1 MNHVLA
7 LIESQKQYNFFRRCQ
22 SSFESLS
29 YRLEFVTSLYSVYL
43 QSLRK
48 TIPCSLVMPSRE
60 IQQKDF
66 SQCGELQ
73 YGLFTQDQAND
84 YYSSF
89 AERIEKIL
97 SAKTTALALLW
108 GGGDT
113 VASCAMI
120 DQCRLNSIPI
130 LYIDRAN
137 IPGKIFADPK
147 GMNFNSELYQ
157 NISLL
162 DGTPA
167 KNDVFDRYQR
177 EYISTYRQGGA
188 EARNNINWFL
198 PLDILYSYFVRL
210 PFRGEARIWKKLQ
223 EKFIMKDSKSG
234 DKYEITKGSF
244 IFVSLNHSFE
254 IRKENKNYGPAEEII
269 KLASL
274 RAKEQQVDVVV
285 KLHPAENDKAF
296 ISFINALKAQYRF
309 FIRQDDSR
317 TLLLHAQSVVAS
329 NTSVAL
335 EAMLLNRPVL
345 HFAKSLYREMDH
357 NRLVNYVTSYLLDV
371 DTTSSD
377 QIPAETIAKF
387 LTRAHVK

>member
-1 MNHVLA
+1 MNHVLV

-29 YRLEFVTSLYSVYL
+29 FRLEFVTSLYSVYL
-43 QSLRK
+43 RSIRN
-48 TIPCSLVMPSRE
+48 TIPCSLPMRPRK

-73 YGLFTQDQAND
+73 YGLFTQDQANE

-89 AERIEKIL
+89 AEQIEKTV

-167 KNDVFDRYQR
+167 KKELFDRYQK
-177 EYISTYRQGGA
+177 EFISMERQGGG
-188 EARNNINWFL
+188 EAGNNINWFL
-198 PLDILYSYFVRL
+198 PLDILYSYFIRL
-210 PFRGEARIWKKLQ
+210 PFRGEARIWKKLH
-223 EKFIMKDSKSG
+223 ETVIKNESKFG
-234 DKYEITKGSF
+234 DNYDITKGSF
-244 IFVSLNHSFE
+244 IFVPLNHSFE
-254 IRKENKNYGPAEEII
+254 IRKENKDYGPAEEII
-269 KLASL
+269 KCASF
-274 RAKEQQVDVVV
+274 RANEQQLDVVV
-285 KLHPAENDKAF
+285 KFHPAENDQAF
-296 ISFINALKAQYRF
+296 LSFINALKAQYRF

-317 TLLLHAQSVVAS
+317 TLLLHAHGVVAS

-345 HFAKSLYREMDH
+345 HFAKSLYREMNH
-357 NRLVNYVTSYLLDV
+357 TRLVNYVTSYLMDV

-377 QIPAETIAKF
+377 QIPVETITKF